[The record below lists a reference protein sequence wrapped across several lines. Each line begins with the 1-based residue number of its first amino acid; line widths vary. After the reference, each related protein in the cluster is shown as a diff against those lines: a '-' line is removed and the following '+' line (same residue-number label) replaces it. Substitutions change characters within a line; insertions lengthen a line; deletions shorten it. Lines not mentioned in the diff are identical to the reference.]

1 MTAVV
6 QFSWNRLE
14 GVGLIAVALGIGLL
28 AQIPPVFFSLVLLY
42 LNLENFLI
50 ALIGTILGTTII
62 LATISCSIAEDWIS
76 QDIPTLKSVMSSAIL
91 TVLIFLFGFFIF
103 FVLQPLFPPE
113 FTDLDAAQRYFSA
126 MTLGLSLVGIFTVF
140 VYKGKSFFGR

>member
-14 GVGLIAVALGIGLL
+14 GVGLITVALGIGVL

-42 LNLENFLI
+42 LNLQKFLI
-50 ALIGTILGTTII
+50 AMIGMVVGTSII
-62 LATISCSIAEDWIS
+62 LASISCSIAEDWLS
-76 QDIPTLKSVMSSAIL
+76 PDIPTLKSVMSSTIL

-126 MTLGLSLVGIFTVF
+126 MALGLSLVGIFTVV
-140 VYKGKSFFGR
+140 VYKGRSFFGR

>member
-14 GVGLIAVALGIGLL
+14 GVGLIAVALGIGLI
-28 AQIPPVFFSLVLLY
+28 AQIPPVFFSLALLY
-42 LNLENFLI
+42 LNLQKFLI
-50 ALIGTILGTTII
+50 ALIGMVLGASII
-62 LATISCSIAEDWIS
+62 LAAISCSIAEDWIS
-76 QDIPTLKSVMSSAIL
+76 PDIPTLKSVMSSAIL

-126 MTLGLSLVGIFTVF
+126 MTLGLSLVGILTVL